1 MAEAKMKFNFE
12 NILPDPDSFWSAEEV
27 KTKTKQSVSPKPRSS
42 DSVSMES
49 VTAAWKRDFANENY
63 SEEEPNFSII
73 GQLIFEFE
81 ERTAIFE
88 HDALM
93 HREAAEHR
101 ALKWIEP
108 RLKDAGIDPVF
119 FNNII
124 EKDYEKRKSINSLP
138 PQSIS
143 AA

>member
-1 MAEAKMKFNFE
+1 MKFNFE
-12 NILPDPDSFWSAEEV
+12 NNLPDPDSFWSEEEV
-27 KTKTKQSVSPKPRSS
+27 KTETKQSVSPKPRYSG
-42 DSVSMES
+42 SVSIES

-124 EKDYEKRKSINSLP
+124 EKDYEKRKYNNSLP
-138 PQSIS
+138 AQSIS

>member
-1 MAEAKMKFNFE
+1 MKKS
-12 NILPDPDSFWSAEEV
+12 LLHLLADPDRFRIKVHAE
-27 KTKTKQSVSPKPRSS
+27 KDTQSSYMN
-42 DSVSMES
+42 SVVNAWEKDFICSVNSETES
-49 VTAAWKRDFANENY
+49 KN
-63 SEEEPNFSII
+63 P
-73 GQLIFEFE
+73 IFEELRFIYE
-81 ERTAIFE
+81 ERIAIFE